1 MKSTRADKGYKVRVY
16 VDRQLQ
22 RDFGKGETKHPY
34 ATREGAEKRM
44 EQLKRRFRK
53 VRSAKYSIVCCK

>member
-1 MKSTRADKGYKVRVY
+1 MKNRRTGKGYKVRVY

-34 ATREGAEKRM
+34 KTREGAEVRM
-44 EQLKRRFRK
+44 QELKRRFKRVK
-53 VRSAKYSIVCCK
+53 EATFSVVRSK